1 MLSTTVAGAQQ
12 AIDAALDTLAAVDLS
27 ALNPQD
33 LLRLAEHCETLHR
46 RHSVIRH
53 DISREV
59 HQRDFSDLGGA
70 PHKVLADWLRITPA
84 EAHRRNRITEPL
96 TPRTTLRGEALP
108 PRQPAAAEAWRAGIL
123 DSEHLRVIQRFLAD
137 LPAGV
142 DYAARAKAEAFLA
155 EQARALRPDQLG
167 KLADRLTL
175 SLNPDG
181 KFSDE
186 DRAAR
191 RGFTWCG
198 GQRAD
203 GMSVGKLVATPELR
217 AEFDA
222 WFAKFAAPGMCNPA
236 DQTPSGAPNGWPPPT
251 SELCCTPR
259 TAAAPPRAV
268 PCPATVARSTTP
280 PKTGRLAGTP
290 TSTTSPSPANR
301 TTCSSRTQAGPPEN
315 SPTATPN
322 GSPHP
327 NCPSSAAPTRTT
339 TPSDSSP
346 KKRTRDGAPH
356 RRRD

>member
-1 MLSTTVAGAQQ
+1 MLSTTVAEAQQ

-33 LLRLAEHCETLHR
+33 LLGLAEHCETLHR

-59 HQRDFSDLGGA
+59 HQRDCSDLGGA

-167 KLADRLTL
+167 KLADRLML

-251 SELCCTPR
+251 SELCCTPVVV
-259 TAAAPPRAV
+259 AV
-268 PCPATVARSTTP
+268 PLARYQP
-280 PKTGRLAGTP
+280 TGR
-290 TSTTSPSPANR
+290 
-301 TTCSSRTQAGPPEN
+301 SR
-315 SPTATPN
+315 
-322 GSPHP
+322 
-327 NCPSSAAPTRTT
+327 
-339 TPSDSSP
+339 D
-346 KKRTRDGAPH
+346 
-356 RRRD
+356 